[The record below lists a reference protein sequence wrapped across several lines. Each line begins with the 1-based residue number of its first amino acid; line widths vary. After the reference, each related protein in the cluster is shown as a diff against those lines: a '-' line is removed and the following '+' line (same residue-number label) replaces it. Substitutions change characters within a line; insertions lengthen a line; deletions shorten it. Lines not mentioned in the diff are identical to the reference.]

1 MKMKQT
7 ENSIMLYILQKQNYR
22 RFKEKFRKIRNICRK
37 KRSCWHN
44 IFKGD
49 DVYWGNIRQGL
60 LLDDTSKCQNI
71 PHVKSG
77 FEAFV
82 AELRQ
87 YVSPNPLSP
96 YYSLF
101 LILHRLVSIEI

>member
-1 MKMKQT
+1 M
-7 ENSIMLYILQKQNYR
+7 
-22 RFKEKFRKIRNICRK
+22 
-37 KRSCWHN
+37 
-44 IFKGD
+44 FKGD
-49 DVYWGNIRQGL
+49 DVYWGNIQQGL
-60 LLDDTSKCQNI
+60 LSDDTSECQKI

-82 AELRQ
+82 AELRP